1 MFNYIIYIIK
11 REEKN
16 QKLLGIC
23 IINQEYEYIY
33 IYIYV
38 CVCVYIL
45 PKRLT
50 SVRM

>member
-33 IYIYV
+33 IYV
-38 CVCVYIL
+38 CVCVL

-50 SVRM
+50 LVRM